1 MRLIVNQPTHIKKVN
16 KGYILNKITIQI
28 SIGISSICVFLDL
41 FCNLILPVFEYFNM
55 GINKRNLDKYGNLYF
70 EFNYF
75 DPVFTTK
82 NTILV

>member
-1 MRLIVNQPTHIKKVN
+1 MRLIVNKPTHIKKVN

-28 SIGISSICVFLDL
+28 SIGLFDISLFLDL
-41 FCNLILPVFEYFNM
+41 FCSLILPVFEYFNM
-55 GINKRNLDKYGNLYF
+55 GLNKRNLDSYGNLNF